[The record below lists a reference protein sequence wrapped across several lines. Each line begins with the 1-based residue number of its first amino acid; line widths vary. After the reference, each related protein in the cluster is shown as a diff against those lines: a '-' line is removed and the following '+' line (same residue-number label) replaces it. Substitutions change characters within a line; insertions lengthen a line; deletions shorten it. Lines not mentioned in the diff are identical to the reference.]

1 MNTNKE
7 ALQVSALCNGTVIDH
22 IPSELVFTIA
32 QLLELDKLSSSV
44 TIGYNLSSKKI
55 GKKGVI
61 KVADKFFSDEEISR
75 LSVVAPNVVLN
86 IIRNFDVVEKKEVI
100 IPDELHG
107 IVRCSNPKC
116 ITNNEPMSTFFHVV
130 DKKTG
135 TLKCHYCEKEQNK
148 SEVKLV

>member
-1 MNTNKE
+1 MSNKKTE
-7 ALQVSALCNGTVIDH
+7 LLVAALENGTVIDH

-32 QLLELDKLSSSV
+32 SLLKLDKLSSSV
-44 TIGYNLSSKKI
+44 TIGYNLNSKKI

-107 IVRCSNPKC
+107 IVRCGNPKC
-116 ITNNEPMSTFFHVV
+116 ISNNEPMTSFFHVV
-130 DKKTG
+130 DKKNG

-148 SEVKLV
+148 SKVKLV

>member
-1 MNTNKE
+1 MNNKKTE
-7 ALQVSALCNGTVIDH
+7 LLVAALENGTVIDH

-32 QLLELDKLSSSV
+32 QLLKLEMLSSSV

-86 IIRNFDVVEKKEVI
+86 IIKNFDVVEKKEVI

-107 IVRCSNPKC
+107 IVRCGNPKC
-116 ITNNEPMSTFFHVV
+116 ISNNEPMTSYFHVG
-130 DKKTG
+130 DKQNG
-135 TLKCHYCEKEQNK
+135 MLKCHYCEKEQNK

>member
-1 MNTNKE
+1 MNNKKT
-7 ALQVSALCNGTVIDH
+7 ALLVAALENGTVIDH

-32 QLLELDKLSSSV
+32 QLLELEKLSSSV
-44 TIGYNLSSKKI
+44 TIGYNLNSKKI

-107 IVRCSNPKC
+107 IVRCGNPKC
-116 ITNNEPMSTFFHVV
+116 ITNNEPMNSYFHVV
-130 DKKTG
+130 DKRQG

>member
-1 MNTNKE
+1 MNNKKTE
-7 ALQVSALCNGTVIDH
+7 LLVAALENGTVIDH

-44 TIGYNLSSKKI
+44 TIGYNLNSNKI

-75 LSVVAPNVVLN
+75 LSIVAPNVVLN

-107 IVRCSNPKC
+107 IVRCGNPKC
-116 ITNNEPMSTFFHVV
+116 ISNNEPMTSFFHVV
-130 DKKTG
+130 DKENG
-135 TLKCHYCEKEQNK
+135 VLKCHYCEKEQNK
-148 SEVKLV
+148 SKVKLV